1 MLASVI
7 SLVQTKIVI
16 ILVGDKGPDWNTQYR
31 LRALRNLLGT
41 LPDPSAP
48 LPKPKR
54 KPKTN
59 RAKRLKDDQVAKL
72 CRAYKAGTS
81 RRQLAEDFGIAPKT
95 VTAILRRQG
104 VKTRWRKLAD
114 TDVDEAER
122 LYAQGMSLARV
133 GERLG
138 VTDCAV
144 RYQLR
149 KRGIRMRDSHGRE

>member
-1 MLASVI
+1 
-7 SLVQTKIVI
+7 
-16 ILVGDKGPDWNTQYR
+16 VGDKVLDWNTKPR
-31 LRALRNLLGT
+31 LRALQDLLGT

-48 LPKPKR
+48 LPKQKRQPK
-54 KPKTN
+54 PN
-59 RAKRLKDDQVAKL
+59 RAKRLKDDQVAEL
-72 CRAYKAGTS
+72 CQAYEGGTS
-81 RRQLAEDFGIAPKT
+81 RRQLADHFGIAPKT
-95 VTAILRRQG
+95 VSAILKRQG
-104 VKTRWRKLAD
+104 VKTRWRKLAG

-149 KRGIRMRDSHGRE
+149 KRGVRMRDSHGRE